1 MKTKNIDGAH
11 AEILAGNPSNGAII
25 FFFFLRILQSNCAKI
40 LQIKKKMGLLQLRP
54 LII

>member
-25 FFFFLRILQSNCAKI
+25 IFFFLEFFNPTVLKFYK
-40 LQIKKKMGLLQLRP
+40 LKKKWDCFS
-54 LII
+54 